1 MDPITAIGLIAAVL
15 AVLTFFGFPTLC
27 ALWKR
32 LRPALSSATGG
43 VLVVDPF
50 VEALPAYLAWLEP
63 MKTLPINAIVDSGG
77 GAKVLVT
84 EVYTPQHIAVLPD
97 LSARAAA
104 LTAKEARET
113 EAKAAGGSIQEAQD
127 DEAQEATDAARG
139 DPAETERNPAEPG
152 LHGRDEVSTRAPPTL
167 ASDDFLDR
175 QRQAIILGDPGMGK
189 STLAAHRLVEA
200 LAILDDDPDAPF
212 PIVIDIK
219 QYVFHCGDVTVDW
232 LDSPEYVARRGA
244 TAGWRVATAELEER
258 LAQKPSLVIFDGLDE
273 AIDLVKRREMV
284 DRIIGFAKTHERAKI
299 LLTSRI
305 AGFHENSED
314 PLRAAGFLVGQLR
327 PLSRDGVKS
336 LASRVAEHLPS
347 LSTPAIERVMAS
359 YDQVESVRDL
369 CGNPLLLTMMTPFAA
384 SDTLPESRAKLYDKA
399 LDKLVYGWEE
409 RTAGPGDLGGKDRA
423 EIHDILSSDD
433 RKEMLRRAARF
444 VSEDEAR
451 LTENLISETDLR
463 AAFQDYLLEVKGTSR
478 ENITRRLDEAIEL
491 FRGRNRILADQGSGE
506 GGRSFGFLHR
516 SFLEYLT
523 ATDLENRYIKR
534 PNQFHEVEAL
544 FRDKALVE
552 VWREPLLLL
561 IGLLH
566 GEYANDAIEA
576 ALPEVV
582 EGPDDVN
589 RLIFAL
595 ACFNELDEGT
605 LRAVQSAARR
615 AVAGL
620 STLWRIAPDDDE
632 QGRRIWG

>member
-1 MDPITAIGLIAAVL
+1 M
-15 AVLTFFGFPTLC
+15 
-27 ALWKR
+27 
-32 LRPALSSATGG
+32 
-43 VLVVDPF
+43 
-50 VEALPAYLAWLEP
+50 
-63 MKTLPINAIVDSGG
+63 
-77 GAKVLVT
+77 
-84 EVYTPQHIAVLPD
+84 
-97 LSARAAA
+97 
-104 LTAKEARET
+104 
-113 EAKAAGGSIQEAQD
+113 
-127 DEAQEATDAARG
+127 
-139 DPAETERNPAEPG
+139 
-152 LHGRDEVSTRAPPTL
+152 
-167 ASDDFLDR
+167 
-175 QRQAIILGDPGMGK
+175 
-189 STLAAHRLVEA
+189 
-200 LAILDDDPDAPF
+200 
-212 PIVIDIK
+212 
-219 QYVFHCGDVTVDW
+219 
-232 LDSPEYVARRGA
+232 
-244 TAGWRVATAELEER
+244 
-258 LAQKPSLVIFDGLDE
+258 
-273 AIDLVKRREMV
+273 
-284 DRIIGFAKTHERAKI
+284 
-299 LLTSRI
+299 
-305 AGFHENSED
+305 
-314 PLRAAGFLVGQLR
+314 GQLR

-347 LSTPAIERVMAS
+347 LSTPASEARAIERVMAS

-384 SDTLPESRAKLYDKA
+384 SETLPESRAKLYDKA
-399 LDKLVYGWEE
+399 LDKLVYGSEE

-605 LRAVQSAARR
+605 LRAVQGAARR

-632 QGRRIWG
+632 QGRRIWGEGDAAADRIRLYESTLGSRKTSLLKDAAEWDFDLIFSGFWTPSFPIISCLTWIVFGTRRTSRRASKTAYGRRFARERWMTKVTSADRSQ